1 MKNKKINDKKV
12 LILGASSDIGIEIS
26 KIYLE
31 KGYKVIGH
39 FSRENQKFTELLKK
53 YKNFFKIKFNFITT
67 YENIEKFLK
76 NKLLLSSDIVINALG
91 FVEQINFKKL
101 KIRDID
107 KSLKVNF
114 YPGIFIT
121 SKIGHKLVKKKWGR
135 IVHLGSIGV
144 KFGGGMSNLP
154 YSLSKFNL
162 EFFPNYTK
170 QWIKDNVLINTI
182 RVGTC
187 NTKLHKNLP
196 SKNLKKRVE
205 LIPAKRMANVG
216 EIARFVYFIGS
227 EENTYISHQVLPI
240 SGGE

>member
-1 MKNKKINDKKV
+1 MKNQRTNKKKV

-31 KGYKVIGH
+31 KGHTVIGH
-39 FSRENQKFTELLKK
+39 FSKENEKFKALLKK
-53 YKNFFKIKFNFITT
+53 YRNFFGIKFNFITS

-76 NKLLLSSDIVINALG
+76 KKILLSSDIIINALG
-91 FVEQINFKKL
+91 FVEQVNFEKL

-107 KSLKVNF
+107 RSLKVNF

-121 SKIGHKLVKKKWGR
+121 SKIGRKLVKKKWGR

-162 EFFPNYTK
+162 IVSHLFLP
-170 QWIKDNVLINTI
+170 LILVVRCI
-182 RVGTC
+182 
-187 NTKLHKNLP
+187 
-196 SKNLKKRVE
+196 
-205 LIPAKRMANVG
+205 
-216 EIARFVYFIGS
+216 
-227 EENTYISHQVLPI
+227 
-240 SGGE
+240 